1 MMIEVKK
8 FSATWCQPCKILN
21 PMFDR
26 MKTKVDSD
34 VKFTYIDVE
43 EEEELS
49 RQYDVRS
56 VPTVVIEKDGVE
68 MERIIGLQQEIQYLN
83 AINKLK

>member
-1 MMIEVKK
+1 MIEVKK
-8 FSATWCQPCKILN
+8 FSAVWCAPCRVLN
-21 PMFDR
+21 PMFD
-26 MKTKVDSD
+26 KLKNKVGND

-43 EEEELS
+43 EDVDTA
-49 RQYDVRS
+49 QKYGVRS

>member
-1 MMIEVKK
+1 
-8 FSATWCQPCKILN
+8 
-21 PMFDR
+21 MFDR

-56 VPTVVIEKDGVE
+56 VPTVIIEKDGVE

>member
-1 MMIEVKK
+1 
-8 FSATWCQPCKILN
+8 
-21 PMFDR
+21 

>member
-1 MMIEVKK
+1 
-8 FSATWCQPCKILN
+8 
-21 PMFDR
+21 MFD
-26 MKTKVDSD
+26 KLKNKVGND

-43 EEEELS
+43 EDVDTA
-49 RQYDVRS
+49 QKYGVRS

>member
-1 MMIEVKK
+1 
-8 FSATWCQPCKILN
+8 
-21 PMFDR
+21 MFD
-26 MKTKVDSD
+26 KLKNKVGND

-43 EEEELS
+43 EDVDTA
-49 RQYDVRS
+49 QKYGVRS
-56 VPTVVIEKDGVE
+56 VPMVVIEKDGVE

>member
-1 MMIEVKK
+1 
-8 FSATWCQPCKILN
+8 
-21 PMFDR
+21 MFDR

-56 VPTVVIEKDGVE
+56 VPTVIIEKDGVE
-68 MERIIGLQQEIQYLN
+68 MERIIGLQQEIQYLT